1 MGSRIWRGHQRF
13 MKVIMSTESYCVVLL
28 QTIIPHQFKISDQD
42 IQKIAD
48 AVKAN
53 IMTDITNLVLSH

>member
-1 MGSRIWRGHQRF
+1 MLDQSNGDINSI
-13 MKVIMSTESYCVVLL
+13 TAETL
-28 QTIIPHQFKISDQD
+28 QTIILHQFKISDQD

-53 IMTDITNLVLSH
+53 IMTDITNLVLSHTQPVV